1 MFIFELIYFE
11 WCNREK
17 ELVQITK
24 EFPEEK
30 KMAEFINK
38 KNDGRKMIVVT
49 QAYRHA
55 SSKNA
60 SIRLI
65 NYID

>member
-11 WCNREK
+11 WCNKEN
-17 ELVQITK
+17 ELVEITR

-30 KMAEFINK
+30 ELAEFINK
-38 KNDGRKMIVVT
+38 KNNDRKMIVVT

-55 SSKNA
+55 SNRNA